1 VFGQAPDDRK
11 KEIGM
16 ECGKTSPSRQGP
28 SGGKVNLSAF
38 KHQSHGLLKVDPERR
53 QSPPSKAGPGAVERV
68 ILIGNP
74 NVGKSLI
81 FNYLTGQYVT
91 VSNYPGTT
99 VEVARGTLTTHG
111 RKFQVI
117 DTPGVNSLI
126 PMSEDE
132 KVTRDILLNDFP
144 YSLVQVMD
152 AKNLRRGLLI
162 SLQLAEMGLPFS
174 VVLNMWDEAKSRGI
188 DIQNQTLS
196 EILGAPIFR
205 TVATRK
211 RGLEK
216 IKDHLENHASS
227 GVSVGYPEG
236 IESGISRITSILP
249 EAPLSKRSLALML
262 LSGDISLVDWLQ
274 ENLSREEI
282 LRIETIRQ
290 EVQARFTEPLGY
302 LINQVRLRKADEVL
316 ARVMKKKD
324 GADRNPAATLG
335 NLAIHPFWGIPIL
348 LLILFV
354 TYEIVGVFGAQICVE
369 FLEEIVFGTWVLP
382 PLTGWIRSWI
392 PIPSLQEFL
401 VGPYGVFTMALTYA
415 IAIVLPI
422 VGCFFLVFG
431 LMEDSGYL
439 PRLAVMTNEIFKRMG
454 LNGKAVLPMV
464 LGLGCDT
471 MATMTTRILDT
482 EKDRTIVTLLL
493 ALGVPCSAQLGV
505 ILGMFAGLPVAYFVA
520 WIGLILA
527 IIVVVGYLAS
537 RVIPGEGTDFILE
550 IPPLRVPQLSNILVK
565 TLARIEWYLKE
576 AVPLFVLGTLILFVL
591 NQTRLLALLETA
603 ASPVIVHLLGLPVR
617 VTEAF
622 IIGFLRRDYGA
633 AGLFVLAREG
643 GLTPHQILVS
653 LVTLT
658 LFIPCVAQFFMMIKE
673 RGLKRALGI
682 SAAVMVVAFLVGG
695 MLHFVLQVIGI

>member
-1 VFGQAPDDRK
+1 VFEEAGDHQK
-11 KEIGM
+11 KEINM
-16 ECGKTSPSRQGP
+16 ESDRTTLPHAGP
-28 SGGKVNLSAF
+28 SGGK
-38 KHQSHGLLKVDPERR
+38 
-53 QSPPSKAGPGAVERV
+53 V

-99 VEVARGTLTTHG
+99 VEIARGTMSAHG
-111 RKFQVI
+111 KKFQVI

-132 KVTRDILLNDFP
+132 KVTRDILLKDPP
-144 YSLVQVMD
+144 YSLIQVMD
-152 AKNLRRGLLI
+152 AKNLRRGLLL
-162 SLQLAEMGLPFS
+162 SLQLSEMGLSFS

-211 RGLEK
+211 KGLEK
-216 IKDHLENHASS
+216 IKEHLENHASS
-227 GVSVGYPEG
+227 SVPVTYPDA
-236 IESGISRITSILP
+236 IEAGISRIVSVLP
-249 EAPLSKRSLALML
+249 EAPISGRSLALML
-262 LSGDISLVDWLQ
+262 LSGDVSLVDWLQ
-274 ENLSREEI
+274 ENLTEEEI

-290 EVQARFTEPLGY
+290 EVQSRFTEPLGY
-302 LINQVRLRKADEVL
+302 LVTQVRLRKADEVL
-316 ARVMKKKD
+316 ARVMKKAN
-324 GADRNPAATLG
+324 GVDRNLMAALG

-354 TYEIVGVFGAQICVE
+354 TYEIVGVFGARICVD
-369 FLEEIVFGTWVLP
+369 FLEETLFGKWILP
-382 PLTGWIRSWI
+382 PLTGWIRLWI
-392 PIPSLQEFL
+392 PIPILHDFL
-401 VGPYGVFTMALTYA
+401 IGPYGVFSMALTYA

-422 VGCFFLVFG
+422 VGCFFFVFG

-439 PRLAVMTNEIFKRMG
+439 PRLAVMTNEIFKRIG

-505 ILGMFAGLPVAYFVA
+505 ILGMFAGLPAAYLLT

-527 IIVVVGYLAS
+527 MIGVVGYLAS
-537 RVIPGEGTDFILE
+537 RVIPGEGSDFILE

-576 AVPLFVLGTLILFVL
+576 AVPLFVLGTLILFIL
-591 NQTRLLALLETA
+591 HQTKLLALLEHL
-603 ASPVIVHLLGLPVR
+603 ASPVIVHLLGLPAR

-622 IIGFLRRDYGA
+622 VIGFLRRDYGA

-682 SAAVMVVAFLVGG
+682 SAVVMVLAFFVGG
-695 MLHFVLQVIGI
+695 ILHSVLKVLGI